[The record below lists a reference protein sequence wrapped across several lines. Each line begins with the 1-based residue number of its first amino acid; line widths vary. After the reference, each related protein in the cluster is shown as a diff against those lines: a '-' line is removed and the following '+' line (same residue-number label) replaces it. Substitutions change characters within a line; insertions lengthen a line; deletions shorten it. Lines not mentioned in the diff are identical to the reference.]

1 MQTILLWLFYLSS
14 FYAFIPGILTRIF
27 GFRVFR
33 RGSGENE
40 FALTFDD
47 GPDPH
52 YTPKLLD
59 LLRRY
64 DMKATFFVVGSHAEQ
79 HPEVVRRIHEEGHL
93 IGIHNYVHKSNW
105 LMRPV
110 TVRRQVQR
118 TDDIIF
124 SITGE
129 RTTYYRPPWGI
140 VNLFDF
146 AKNTGCRIILWSSMF
161 YDWRSKIGADR
172 LTQRMLSKL
181 RDGEVMLLH
190 DCGTTMGA
198 NPDAPEQML
207 IALERVLKVAKEKG
221 MRSIRIDRMLEKEGK
236 AKAKKLSPAKR
247 MLVSAWLL
255 WEKAFHALFTLRTVT
270 PSDPMLHF
278 RVRPYRGQPVMLE
291 DGSRIEKGDKIVELH
306 FDNKKLFE
314 LGSRSRSEM
323 QLAIQMIRA
332 VQKDLPTLAD
342 MVLERPEL
350 QGSKGLYGVT
360 MISRGPEQFG
370 FQILDLPSGWFA
382 SSTRIYLKLLLSVIH
397 PKGKSRLKDGTQAME
412 PKMLYMPVEVLIE
425 RYASKKRPSSAV
437 AAIADEAHEH
447 DEMSELTAM
456 AGASSKGITAVPR

>member
-1 MQTILLWLFYLSS
+1 MQTILLWLFYLST

-33 RGSGENE
+33 RGSVETE

-52 YTPKLLD
+52 YTPRLLD
-59 LLRRY
+59 LLKRY
-64 DMKATFFVVGSHAEQ
+64 DMKATFFLVGSHAEQ
-79 HPEVVRRIHEEGHL
+79 HPDVVRRIHEEGHL

-129 RTTYYRPPWGI
+129 RSSYYRPPWGI

-161 YDWRSKIGADR
+161 YDWRIKIGADR
-172 LTQRMLSKL
+172 LTERMLSKL
-181 RDGEVMLLH
+181 RGGEVMLLH

-198 NPDAPEQML
+198 DPDAPEQML
-207 IALERVLKVAKEKG
+207 IALERVLEVASEKG
-221 MRSIRIDRMLEKEGK
+221 MRSIRIDDMLAKEGK
-236 AKAKKLSPAKR
+236 AKAKKLSPVKR

-255 WEKAFHALFTLRTVT
+255 WEKAFHALFTLQTVT
-270 PSDPMLHF
+270 PSDPMLHY
-278 RVRPYRGQPVMLE
+278 RVRPYQGHPITLE
-291 DGSRIEKGDKIVELH
+291 DGSQIEKGDQIVELH

-332 VQKDLPTLAD
+332 VQKDLPTLAN
-342 MVLERPEL
+342 MVVERPEL
-350 QGSKGLYGVT
+350 QEAKGLYGVT
-360 MISRGPEQFG
+360 MISRGSEQFG

-382 SSTRIYLKLLLSVIH
+382 RTSRFYLRLLLSVIH
-397 PKGKSRLKDGTQAME
+397 PKGKARLKDGTQAVD
-412 PKMLYMPVEVLIE
+412 PKMLFMPIDVLIE
-425 RYASKKRPSSAV
+425 RYASKRKPSSRIV
-437 AAIADEAHEH
+437 SDEIQEH
-447 DEMSELTAM
+447 DEISELPAV
-456 AGASSKGITAVPR
+456 AGASSKGITVIPR